1 MHIKGYC
8 YHYWKISFWNC
19 CLLLLFSPKFCPII
33 WDPMKQSMPG
43 SLGSHCFVEFA
54 QIHAHGV
61 GDTTGLPSLSLG
73 SPSPF
78 AFSPSQHQGLY
89 QKSALCISWP
99 KYWGFSFSISPS
111 TEYSGLISFRIDWF
125 DILVVHAKMG
135 TIKDRNGMHITEAEN
150 TKKRCSRMHRRT
162 VQKSLNDPDNVMV
175 WSLT

>member
-1 MHIKGYC
+1 
-8 YHYWKISFWNC
+8 
-19 CLLLLFSPKFCPII
+19 
-33 WDPMKQSMPG
+33 MKQSMPG

-89 QKSALCISWP
+89 QKSALCISWL

-111 TEYSGLISFRIDWF
+111 NEYSGLISFRIDWF
-125 DILVVHAKMG
+125 DLPAVQGLLRIFFS
-135 TIKDRNGMHITEAEN
+135 TIQIQRHQLFRGQPSAIRVASSAYFRLLIFLSAVLIPACDS
-150 TKKRCSRMHRRT
+150 CSLAFHMRYSAY
-162 VQKSLNDPDNVMV
+162 KLNK
-175 WSLT
+175 